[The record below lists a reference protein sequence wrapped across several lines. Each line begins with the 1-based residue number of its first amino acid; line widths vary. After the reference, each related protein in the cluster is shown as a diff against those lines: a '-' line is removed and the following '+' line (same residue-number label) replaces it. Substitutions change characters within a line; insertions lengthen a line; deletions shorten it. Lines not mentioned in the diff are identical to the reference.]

1 MLQIF
6 LNFFIAPGFPTFS
19 FTFEPGKQNTSI
31 ICCKK
36 LFNETL
42 EKNNISQSINLVV
55 TLTVESFFTTIDSI
69 FFEFISL

>member
-6 LNFFIAPGFPTFS
+6 LSFFIAPGFPTFS
-19 FTFEPGKQNTSI
+19 FTFASGKQNTSI

-36 LFNETL
+36 LFKETL
-42 EKNNISQSINLVV
+42 EKNKIFQSINLVV

-69 FFEFISL
+69 LFEFISL